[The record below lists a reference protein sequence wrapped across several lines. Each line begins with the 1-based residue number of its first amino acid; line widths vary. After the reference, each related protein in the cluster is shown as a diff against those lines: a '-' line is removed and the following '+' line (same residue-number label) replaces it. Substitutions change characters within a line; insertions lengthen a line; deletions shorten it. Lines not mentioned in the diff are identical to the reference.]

1 MNTRQSIN
9 YVLAIDA
16 GGTKTLGILKHLGT
30 DNTWY
35 HRTKSA
41 SLSHDITKSCD
52 RIEMLAKNLVQ
63 QAQCNADDVLII
75 CGVAGGGN
83 SENRNTL
90 LSVLNRTFK
99 NIKIYNDGKTSLYG
113 AGKGQPIIM
122 LAMGTGSIAMR
133 LDKDGVETRFGGW
146 GFIAGDL
153 GSGAYMGKQL
163 VVNALVQYDKRQL
176 KCDILINETIARLKV
191 ESSSRNSNKTKKN
204 VKNDLKETEQQIIA
218 NWIKNATSTE
228 YAAFAPLIFE
238 YATRSEFAKNIIKD
252 ASYWIED
259 LAKTAGFKTEEH
271 ADIPIAIIG
280 GLAEVIKPF
289 LSNNLSDALVSP
301 AGSSLDGALYLG
313 EKHLSENFLERPTTT
328 N

>member
-1 MNTRQSIN
+1 
-9 YVLAIDA
+9 
-16 GGTKTLGILKHLGT
+16 
-30 DNTWY
+30 
-35 HRTKSA
+35 
-41 SLSHDITKSCD
+41 
-52 RIEMLAKNLVQ
+52 
-63 QAQCNADDVLII
+63 
-75 CGVAGGGN
+75 
-83 SENRNTL
+83 
-90 LSVLNRTFK
+90 
-99 NIKIYNDGKTSLYG
+99 
-113 AGKGQPIIM
+113 
-122 LAMGTGSIAMR
+122 
-133 LDKDGVETRFGGW
+133 
-146 GFIAGDL
+146 
-153 GSGAYMGKQL
+153 MGKQL

-191 ESSSRNSNKTKKN
+191 ESSSSNSNKTKEN

-238 YATRSEFAKNIIKD
+238 YATRSEIAKNIITD

-280 GLAEVIKPF
+280 GLAQAIKPF
-289 LSNNLSDALVSP
+289 LSNDLSDALVSP
-301 AGSSLDGALYLG
+301 AGNSLDGALYLG